1 MTRAS
6 TPTETPRSAGPDTGA
21 DPWRVDVVRPQD
33 GPALAAMFARCSPE
47 TVRLRFFGRRHA
59 LPREYLDALLA
70 GRPEV
75 HDAVVA
81 YRDGPD
87 GRARLVGLG
96 SLAASS
102 GPATDA
108 GTGTRTRTGART
120 GAGTDAGAGTGAGS
134 TQEGCAAAEL
144 GLLVADAWQRRGAGA
159 AMLDVL
165 FARARTRGVE
175 HVSASVLTGRPG
187 LLAALG
193 RRAELVSASR
203 STDALTGVYR
213 LTAPPPPAGPSAH
226 PRTGGPWSEQSRRT
240 R

>member
-47 TVRLRFFGRRHA
+47 TVRLRFFGHRHV

-70 GRPEV
+70 GRPEL

-81 YRDGPD
+81 YRVGPD
-87 GRARLVGLG
+87 GRAHLVGLG
-96 SLAASS
+96 SLAADS

-108 GTGTRTRTGART
+108 NTGT
-120 GAGTDAGAGTGAGS
+120 GTGAGS

-165 FARARTRGVE
+165 FARARTRGVDR
-175 HVSASVLTGRPG
+175 VSASVLTGRPG

-203 STDALTGVYR
+203 STDTLTGVYR
-213 LTAPPPPAGPSAH
+213 LTAPPRPAAPPAH